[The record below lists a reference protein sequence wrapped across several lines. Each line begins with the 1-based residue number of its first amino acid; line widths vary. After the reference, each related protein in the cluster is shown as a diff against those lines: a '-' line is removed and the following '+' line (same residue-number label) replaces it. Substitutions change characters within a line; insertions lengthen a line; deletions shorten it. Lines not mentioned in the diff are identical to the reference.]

1 MNGTRSKL
9 LRKLNVGKKSIAI
22 KIVIY
27 LALLF
32 VAYVTLMPF
41 IVMIEDLW
49 ATPITQSVDP
59 RVPVEVTYS
68 WKNFFNNIN
77 IFKKS
82 NNYLWITFKNS
93 FIIASC
99 ATLLNVYFSAMT
111 AYAITAYE
119 WKLRQAFSNFIL
131 AIILIPSTLTTLGFI
146 QLVYKFHLSNKLFML
161 FLPAI
166 ATPMTVFFMR
176 QYLAASLSRDI
187 IHSARMDGSNEFRTF
202 MQIILPLMKPAIA
215 TQAIFAY
222 VASWNNLFVPLVL
235 LTDWEK
241 KTLVVYISAGAT
253 GRDLLFTVLPL
264 ILIYVFFSK
273 YIVESVGLGAVK
285 G

>member
-1 MNGTRSKL
+1 ML
-9 LRKLNVGKKSIAI
+9 V
-22 KIVIY
+22 
-27 LALLF
+27 
-32 VAYVTLMPF
+32 PF
-41 IVMIEDLW
+41 IIMLKDLW
-49 ATPITQSVDP
+49 ASPIPESVDP

-68 WKNFFNNIN
+68 WKYFFSNIN

-82 NNYLWITFKNS
+82 DNYLWITFKNS
-93 FIIASC
+93 FIVATSS
-99 ATLLNVYFSAMT
+99 TLLNVFFSALT

-146 QLVYKFHLSNKLFML
+146 QLVYKFHLSNKLFVL

-176 QYLAASLSRDI
+176 QYLIASLSRDI

-202 MQIILPLMKPAIA
+202 VQIILPLMKPAIA

-222 VASWNNLFVPLVL
+222 VASWNNLFVPLVV
-235 LTDWEK
+235 LTEWEK
-241 KTLVVYISAGAT
+241 KTLVVYISQGAS

-264 ILIYVFFSK
+264 IIIYVFCSK

>member
-1 MNGTRSKL
+1 MGTRKNFL
-9 LRKLNVGKKSIAI
+9 KGLTINKKNLAM
-22 KIVIY
+22 KIIIY
-27 LALLF
+27 VVLLF
-32 VAYVTLMPF
+32 IAYLMLVPF
-41 IVMIEDLW
+41 IIMLKDLW
-49 ATPITQSVDP
+49 ASPIPESVDP

-68 WKNFFNNIN
+68 WKYFFSNIN

-82 NNYLWITFKNS
+82 DNYLWITFKNS
-93 FIIASC
+93 FIVATSS
-99 ATLLNVYFSAMT
+99 TLLNVFFSALT

-119 WKLRQAFSNFIL
+119 WKLRQAFSSFIL

-146 QLVYKFHLSNKLFML
+146 QLVYKFHLSNKLFVL

-176 QYLAASLSRDI
+176 QYLIASLSRDI

-202 MQIILPLMKPAIA
+202 VQIILPLMKPAIA

-222 VASWNNLFVPLVL
+222 VASWNNLFVPLVV
-235 LTDWEK
+235 LTEWEK
-241 KTLVVYISAGAT
+241 KTLVVYISQGAS

-264 ILIYVFFSK
+264 IIIYVFCSK

>member
-1 MNGTRSKL
+1 MGTRKNFL
-9 LRKLNVGKKSIAI
+9 KGLTINKKNLAM
-22 KIVIY
+22 KIIIY
-27 LALLF
+27 VVLLF
-32 VAYVTLMPF
+32 IAYLMLVPF
-41 IVMIEDLW
+41 IIMLKDLW
-49 ATPITQSVDP
+49 ASPIPESVDP

-68 WKNFFNNIN
+68 WKYFFSNIN

-82 NNYLWITFKNS
+82 DNYLWITFKNS
-93 FIIASC
+93 FIVATSS
-99 ATLLNVYFSAMT
+99 TLLNVFFSALT

-146 QLVYKFHLSNKLFML
+146 QLVYKFHLSNKLFVL

-176 QYLAASLSRDI
+176 QYLIASLSRDI

-202 MQIILPLMKPAIA
+202 VQIILPLMKPAIA

-222 VASWNNLFVPLVL
+222 VASWNNLFVPLVV
-235 LTDWEK
+235 LTEWEK
-241 KTLVVYISAGAT
+241 KTLVVFISQGAS

-264 ILIYVFFSK
+264 IIIYVFCSK

>member
-1 MNGTRSKL
+1 MGTRKNFL
-9 LRKLNVGKKSIAI
+9 KGLTINKKNLAM
-22 KIVIY
+22 KIIIY
-27 LALLF
+27 VVLLF
-32 VAYVTLMPF
+32 IAYLMLVPF
-41 IVMIEDLW
+41 IIMLKDLW
-49 ATPITQSVDP
+49 ASPIPESVDP

-68 WKNFFNNIN
+68 WKYFFSNIN

-82 NNYLWITFKNS
+82 DNYLWITFKNS
-93 FIIASC
+93 FIVATSS
-99 ATLLNVYFSAMT
+99 TLLNVFFSALT

-146 QLVYKFHLSNKLFML
+146 QLVYKFHLSNKLFVL

-176 QYLAASLSRDI
+176 QYLIASLSRDI

-202 MQIILPLMKPAIA
+202 VQIILPLMKPAIA

-222 VASWNNLFVPLVL
+222 VASWNNLFVPLVV

-241 KTLVVYISAGAT
+241 KTLVVFISQGAS

-264 ILIYVFFSK
+264 IIIYVFCSK
-273 YIVESVGLGAVK
+273 YIVDSVGLGAVK

>member
-1 MNGTRSKL
+1 ML
-9 LRKLNVGKKSIAI
+9 V
-22 KIVIY
+22 
-27 LALLF
+27 
-32 VAYVTLMPF
+32 PF
-41 IVMIEDLW
+41 IIMLKDLW
-49 ATPITQSVDP
+49 ASPIPESVDP

-68 WKNFFNNIN
+68 WKYFFSNIN

-82 NNYLWITFKNS
+82 DNYLWITFKNS
-93 FIIASC
+93 FIVATSS
-99 ATLLNVYFSAMT
+99 TLLNVFFSALT

-119 WKLRQAFSNFIL
+119 WTLRQAFSNFIL

-146 QLVYKFHLSNKLFML
+146 QLVYKFHLSNKLFVL

-176 QYLAASLSRDI
+176 QYLIASLSRDI

-202 MQIILPLMKPAIA
+202 VQIILPLMKPAIA

-222 VASWNNLFVPLVL
+222 VASWNNLFVPLVV
-235 LTDWEK
+235 LTEWEK
-241 KTLVVYISAGAT
+241 KTLVVYISQGAS

-264 ILIYVFFSK
+264 IIIYVFCSK

>member
-1 MNGTRSKL
+1 MGTRKNFL
-9 LRKLNVGKKSIAI
+9 KGLTINKKNLAM
-22 KIVIY
+22 KIIIY
-27 LALLF
+27 VVLLF
-32 VAYVTLMPF
+32 IAYLMLVPF
-41 IVMIEDLW
+41 IIMLKDLW
-49 ATPITQSVDP
+49 ASPIPESVDP

-68 WKNFFNNIN
+68 WKYFFSNIN

-82 NNYLWITFKNS
+82 DNYLWITFKNS
-93 FIIASC
+93 FIVATSS
-99 ATLLNVYFSAMT
+99 TLLNVFFSALT

-146 QLVYKFHLSNKLFML
+146 QLVYKFHLSNKLFVL

-176 QYLAASLSRDI
+176 QYLIASLSRDI

-202 MQIILPLMKPAIA
+202 VQIILPLMKPAIA

-222 VASWNNLFVPLVL
+222 VASWNNLFVPLVV
-235 LTDWEK
+235 LTEWEK
-241 KTLVVYISAGAT
+241 KTLVVYISQGAS

-264 ILIYVFFSK
+264 IIIYVFCSK

>member
-1 MNGTRSKL
+1 MGTRKNFL
-9 LRKLNVGKKSIAI
+9 KDLTINKKNLAM
-22 KIVIY
+22 KIIIY
-27 LALLF
+27 VVLLF
-32 VAYVTLMPF
+32 IAYLMLVPF
-41 IVMIEDLW
+41 IIMLKDLW
-49 ATPITQSVDP
+49 ASPIPESVDP

-68 WKNFFNNIN
+68 WKYFFSNIN

-82 NNYLWITFKNS
+82 DNYLWITFKNS
-93 FIIASC
+93 FIVATSS
-99 ATLLNVYFSAMT
+99 TLLNVFFSALT

-146 QLVYKFHLSNKLFML
+146 QLVYKFHLSNKLFVL

-176 QYLAASLSRDI
+176 QYLIASLSRDI

-202 MQIILPLMKPAIA
+202 VQIILPLMKPAIA

-222 VASWNNLFVPLVL
+222 VASWNNLFVPLVV
-235 LTDWEK
+235 LTEWEK
-241 KTLVVYISAGAT
+241 KTLVVYISQGAS

-264 ILIYVFFSK
+264 IIIYVFCSK

>member
-1 MNGTRSKL
+1 MGTRKNFL
-9 LRKLNVGKKSIAI
+9 KGLTINKKNLAM
-22 KIVIY
+22 KIIIY
-27 LALLF
+27 VVLLF
-32 VAYVTLMPF
+32 IAYLMLVPF
-41 IVMIEDLW
+41 IIMLKDLW
-49 ATPITQSVDP
+49 ASPIPESVDP

-68 WKNFFNNIN
+68 WKYFFSNIN

-82 NNYLWITFKNS
+82 DNYLWITFKNS
-93 FIIASC
+93 FIVATSS
-99 ATLLNVYFSAMT
+99 TLLNVFFSALT

-146 QLVYKFHLSNKLFML
+146 QLVYKFHLSNKLFVL

-176 QYLAASLSRDI
+176 QYLIASLSRDI

-202 MQIILPLMKPAIA
+202 VQIILPLMKPAIA

-222 VASWNNLFVPLVL
+222 VASWNNLFVPLVV
-235 LTDWEK
+235 LTEWEK
-241 KTLVVYISAGAT
+241 KTLVVFISQGAS

-264 ILIYVFFSK
+264 IIIYVFCSK
-273 YIVESVGLGAVK
+273 YIVDSVGLGAVK

>member
-1 MNGTRSKL
+1 MDTRKNFL
-9 LRKLNVGKKSIAI
+9 KGFTINKKNLAMKIIIYVVALFIA
-22 KIVIY
+22 Y
-27 LALLF
+27 L
-32 VAYVTLMPF
+32 TLMPF
-41 IVMIEDLW
+41 IVMLEDLW
-49 ATPITQSVDP
+49 ATPVTQSVDP

-82 NNYLWITFKNS
+82 DNYLWITFKNS
-93 FIIASC
+93 FIIATSS
-99 ATLLNVYFSAMT
+99 TLLNVYFSAMT

-146 QLVYKFHLSNKLFML
+146 QLVYKFHLNNKLFML

-202 MQIILPLMKPAIA
+202 MQIVLPLMKPAIA

-222 VASWNNLFVPLVL
+222 VASWNNLFVPLVV
-235 LTDWEK
+235 LTEWEK
-241 KTLVVYISAGAT
+241 KTLVVYISQGAS
-253 GRDLLFTVLPL
+253 GRDLLFTVMPL
-264 ILIYVFFSK
+264 IIIYVFCSK
-273 YIVESVGLGAVK
+273 YIVDSVGLGAVK